1 MIIRVRTHA
10 GIWRVNDVTSET
22 TIAELRQRLSTEH
35 NANLSDDTRQPLTLK
50 PNPKGDQDPLSLEST
65 LQSLGLGHGD
75 MVHLKLDESIRDM
88 AHEVNSRV
96 PAVEC
101 RCLLCCT
108 GVTSE
113 GWLVPR
119 CRTGTS
125 LDPFHWC

>member
-10 GIWRVNDVTSET
+10 GVWRVNDVTPEM

-50 PNPKGDQDPLSLEST
+50 PNPKGDQNPLSLEST

-88 AHEVNSRV
+88 AHEVKLQH
-96 PAVEC
+96 
-101 RCLLCCT
+101 CLLLLIAKLFRASCL
-108 GVTSE
+108 
-113 GWLVPR
+113 GWLPKVMP
-119 CRTGTS
+119 
-125 LDPFHWC
+125 